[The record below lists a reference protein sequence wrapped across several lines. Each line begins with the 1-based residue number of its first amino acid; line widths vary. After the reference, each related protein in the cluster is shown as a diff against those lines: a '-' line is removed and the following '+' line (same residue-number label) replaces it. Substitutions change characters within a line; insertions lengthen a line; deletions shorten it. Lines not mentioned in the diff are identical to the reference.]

1 MTCDEYDLCEYN
13 YELDDCSSDE
23 DGRQSDSHTLS
34 FLQDPSG
41 RLCGGVGATVWDSGL
56 VLMKYLETQR
66 KHAQTSKL
74 PANLSADIMDKD
86 HRRMPGIGW
95 IPGRWQRIL
104 ELGSGVG
111 LCGLVLDRLLKDNN
125 DLQNN
130 RQLVLSDKDC
140 ALPLLQHNLDN
151 YLQRKNSPHC
161 NISLRSL
168 DWSETAS
175 RTPQEEKFDLII
187 ASDCVHW
194 PELFQPLV
202 DTLFAY
208 SHPLTEVLLS
218 YERRDFSGEVEFF
231 KIFGE
236 RFCFYSVSSLQ
247 EQMHPNWQSPE
258 DIYVF
263 RARLRKEGE

>member
-1 MTCDEYDLCEYN
+1 M
-13 YELDDCSSDE
+13 
-23 DGRQSDSHTLS
+23 
-34 FLQDPSG
+34 
-41 RLCGGVGATVWDSGL
+41 WDSGL

-151 YLQRKNSPHC
+151 YLQ
-161 NISLRSL
+161 
-168 DWSETAS
+168 
-175 RTPQEEKFDLII
+175 
-187 ASDCVHW
+187 
-194 PELFQPLV
+194 PLV